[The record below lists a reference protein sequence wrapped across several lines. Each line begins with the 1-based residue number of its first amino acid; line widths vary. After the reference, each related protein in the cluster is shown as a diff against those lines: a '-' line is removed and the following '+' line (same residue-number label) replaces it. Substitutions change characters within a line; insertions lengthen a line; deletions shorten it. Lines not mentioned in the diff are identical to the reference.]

1 LNSDFWLHLKREKQR
16 VLWISDFREF
26 FVLCELVG
34 GADQLSKGQRL
45 VHDVPTKAG
54 RRHAP
59 TLDKRN
65 ETATKRLKKNQNY
78 LFLKIFD
85 KRSLL

>member
-1 LNSDFWLHLKREKQR
+1 LKREKQR
-16 VLWISDFREF
+16 VLGISDFREF
-26 FVLCELVG
+26 FVLSELVG

-45 VHDVPTKAG
+45 VHDVPAKAG

-65 ETATKRLKKNQNY
+65 ETATKRLKKKSE
-78 LFLKIFD
+78 LFIFKD
-85 KRSLL
+85 IL